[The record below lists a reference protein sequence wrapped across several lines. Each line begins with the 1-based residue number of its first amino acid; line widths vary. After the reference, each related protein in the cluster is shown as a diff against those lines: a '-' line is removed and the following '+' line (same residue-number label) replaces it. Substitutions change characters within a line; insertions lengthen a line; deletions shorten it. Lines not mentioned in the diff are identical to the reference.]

1 MSSSSY
7 DNLGDFGALYD
18 AVPVYARRPDVG
30 FYVEEASRT
39 GDARRVLELGC
50 GTGRVLLPL
59 ARAGHSVT
67 GIDASAAMLARCRA
81 KLAAEPAEVRGR
93 VALLESDIRD
103 FQVPTRET
111 LRHPAF
117 AIAIAPFR
125 VFQHL
130 LTPMDQLRCLASVR
144 AHLEPGGRL
153 LFDVFNPHFAAM
165 TRDRSAEVEDTPEF
179 ALGDGRYLRRAS
191 RVPRVHWAEQLS
203 DVELIYYVRSGSD
216 VERVVHA
223 FPMRWYGAPEL
234 QHLLARSGYRVEGI
248 YGDFDGGALRDDSPE
263 IVVAAVRD
271 D

>member
-1 MSSSSY
+1 MKQ
-7 DNLGDFGALYD
+7 
-18 AVPVYARRPDVG
+18 
-30 FYVEEASRT
+30 
-39 GDARRVLELGC
+39 VL
-50 GTGRVLLPL
+50 
-59 ARAGHSVT
+59 VT
-67 GIDASAAMLARCRA
+67 GGAGFIGSHLVQALIDRGDEVSIVDNFDPFYPERLKRRALHPQAR
-81 KLAAEPAEVRGR
+81 
-93 VALLESDIRD
+93 LLESDIRD

-144 AHLEPGGRL
+144 AHLDPGGRL